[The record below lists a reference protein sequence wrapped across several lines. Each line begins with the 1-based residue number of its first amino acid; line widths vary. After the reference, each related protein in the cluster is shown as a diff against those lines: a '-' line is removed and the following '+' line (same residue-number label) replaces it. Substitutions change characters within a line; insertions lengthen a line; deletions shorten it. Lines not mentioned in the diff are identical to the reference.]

1 MNITL
6 RQLQVF
12 SSAARHL
19 NYTRAA
25 EELFL
30 TQPAVSMQIKQLE
43 ESVGLPLFEQQG
55 KKLFLTE
62 AGRELFHYSR
72 EVNRQL
78 EEAESVLAELRGLK
92 RGRLDLAVVTTANS
106 FATHLLANFSRR
118 FEGVKINLSVT
129 NRASLLRLLEQNE
142 IDLVLM
148 GLPPEG
154 MDVTVEPFLANPLV
168 VVASPN
174 HPLVGQRN
182 IPIQRLAQENFVMRE
197 KGSGT
202 RIAMERFFDAHNLP
216 METGMVMSSSEAIR
230 QAVGAGLGLTVA
242 SVHTLALELETGRL
256 CILDVEGFPI
266 RRQWHIVHRKAKRL
280 SPLAQAFKAFVLSEA
295 TSLFSKSH
303 LPDFLQEVLAHEPN
317 A

>member
-92 RGRLDLAVVTTANS
+92 RGRLDLAVVT
-106 FATHLLANFSRR
+106 
-118 FEGVKINLSVT
+118 
-129 NRASLLRLLEQNE
+129 
-142 IDLVLM
+142 IDTPV
-148 GLPPEG
+148 
-154 MDVTVEPFLANPLV
+154 
-168 VVASPN
+168 
-174 HPLVGQRN
+174 
-182 IPIQRLAQENFVMRE
+182 
-197 KGSGT
+197 
-202 RIAMERFFDAHNLP
+202 
-216 METGMVMSSSEAIR
+216 
-230 QAVGAGLGLTVA
+230 
-242 SVHTLALELETGRL
+242 
-256 CILDVEGFPI
+256 
-266 RRQWHIVHRKAKRL
+266 
-280 SPLAQAFKAFVLSEA
+280 
-295 TSLFSKSH
+295 
-303 LPDFLQEVLAHEPN
+303 
-317 A
+317 